1 MIYRFDELYN
11 DDLIKRSAVLFIT
24 GSTALFNR
32 IMADRVKK
40 SCQGEQLDLDLSAF
54 SDWLKPGDNET
65 SEALSFEQYLLYCNT
80 TRVTG
85 MWYSSVDYALLS
97 KREKE
102 QLKAHLKRP
111 ATNGKLVVYV
121 MNFRDKFELLKDNTI
136 RHGGSVNL
144 IQLDF
149 PRRQALNRLVKE
161 EFQKR
166 GVEIDRPST
175 ELFVLRL
182 GTYYDKYSE
191 TIDRVCNGRKQISYT
206 EMQAE
211 LRGVTSYVLWDL
223 TKSIVKAY
231 NSDSMK
237 SMKSRKAVKV
247 LKTIIPELGEQ
258 KVLQQF
264 KRKIDDLVELRYYIN
279 VGAIPIMVSYD
290 LKKVRERL
298 PKESRLQKL
307 SDQTFRINVK
317 LASETSLKDWLY
329 IKMIVDNASSKRSD
343 MEAIRGLAAA
353 INRSAYPNERILN
366 DIGIKNVLTEGLVE
380 LNALPAKE

>member
-1 MIYRFDELYN
+1 M
-11 DDLIKRSAVLFIT
+11 
-24 GSTALFNR
+24 
-32 IMADRVKK
+32 
-40 SCQGEQLDLDLSAF
+40 
-54 SDWLKPGDNET
+54 
-65 SEALSFEQYLLYCNT
+65 
-80 TRVTG
+80 
-85 MWYSSVDYALLS
+85 
-97 KREKE
+97 
-102 QLKAHLKRP
+102 
-111 ATNGKLVVYV
+111 
-121 MNFRDKFELLKDNTI
+121 
-136 RHGGSVNL
+136 

-231 NSDSMK
+231 HSDSMK

>member
-32 IMADRVKK
+32 IMSDRVKK
-40 SCQGEQLDLDLSAF
+40 SCQGEQLDLDLSDF
-54 SDWLKPGDNET
+54 SDWLKPGNNET

-102 QLKAHLKRP
+102 QLKAHLKHP

-231 NSDSMK
+231 HSDSMK

>member
-54 SDWLKPGDNET
+54 SDWLRPGDNET

-231 NSDSMK
+231 HSDSMK

-264 KRKIDDLVELRYYIN
+264 KRKIEDLVELRYYIN

-317 LASETSLKDWLY
+317 LASETSLK
-329 IKMIVDNASSKRSD
+329 
-343 MEAIRGLAAA
+343 
-353 INRSAYPNERILN
+353 
-366 DIGIKNVLTEGLVE
+366 
-380 LNALPAKE
+380 